1 MASVNKI
8 KELAAS
14 HEYSLAAPILDSQD
28 LEKSYNPQ
36 FLRVCGEIYENV
48 GRLSEARHL
57 YVKAHT
63 LAPEATRIIFSLI
76 DYYLKMGYFDL
87 AERYFEEYVFY
98 SSGGRDLSNV
108 RYIMKKAKSPDLME
122 LYDMLYPY
130 YRDNMD
136 EKWSFELLLLTKLL
150 DKGDMDI
157 IISDYKATFRTSPYL
172 HLLDEVETDKSVAWD
187 NFFIYAEKP
196 MADNAPEE
204 EETRQME
211 QTQLEIDYK
220 RINPETEDVAVI
232 TEMVSADAED
242 STVVEGV
249 EKGLK
254 RFIKKKFKK
263 KSEDAE
269 KTDESEETAET
280 DITEDSRAAEADNEA
295 LAEMADAETTGDS
308 VEVEDVELAA
318 PTDATEEEAETSEA
332 EKVADEVE
340 ESFEQDFVT
349 YEFDDGFAPESDTI
363 AGLSEID
370 EEFDDSSEEAFSAF
384 RDFALFQDD
393 IEDKVEEFVPEP
405 EKDEIEDYIPE
416 PEPEDEFIP
425 EPKPEIVD
433 EVEEEFVPEVE
444 EDIPELEEEEEFVPE
459 PEVKEEYVPEPEPV
473 VEEEYIPEPEPEIVD
488 EVEEEFEP
496 EVEEDIPELE
506 EEEEFVPEIEEDI
519 PELEEEEEFVPEPE
533 VKDEYVPEPEPV
545 VEEEYIPEPEPEIV
559 DEVEEEFEPEV
570 EEDIPELEEEE
581 EFVPEIEEYI
591 PEPEP
596 APAVEEPSY
605 MKSDAPSIDFA
616 RFGSDLFPG
625 LSKEEVKVEN
635 HFDEVAK
642 AESEKLN
649 EGLAEEEAKL
659 KEAEALLASLGIKL

>member
-187 NFFIYAEKP
+187 NFFVYAEEPKV
-196 MADNAPEE
+196 DNNPEE

-263 KSEDAE
+263 KSEGAE
-269 KTDESEETAET
+269 KTEESEETSETEEAVAESVENEEASET
-280 DITEDSRAAEADNEA
+280 NAAEVDEGSDDTVADEN
-295 LAEMADAETTGDS
+295 
-308 VEVEDVELAA
+308 VELAV
-318 PTDATEEEAETSEA
+318 PTDATEAAEE
-332 EKVADEVE
+332 VDEVE
-340 ESFEQDFVT
+340 AVEKEIESFEQDFVT

-416 PEPEDEFIP
+416 PEVKEEEFTP
-425 EPKPEIVD
+425 EPEIEEEEEEFTAESEVKEEYVSEPEPVVEEEELVP

-444 EDIPELEEEEEFVPE
+444 EEIPELEDEVEDFVPEPEAVAEEEEFIAE
-459 PEVKEEYVPEPEPV
+459 PEVKEEYISEPEPV
-473 VEEEYIPEPEPEIVD
+473 VEEE
-488 EVEEEFEP
+488 EFVP
-496 EVEEDIPELE
+496 EV
-506 EEEEFVPEIEEDI
+506 EEEFVPEVEEEI
-519 PELEEEEEFVPEPE
+519 PELEDEVEDFVPEPE
-533 VKDEYVPEPEPV
+533 AVAEEEEFITEPEVKEEYISEPEPV
-545 VEEEYIPEPEPEIV
+545 I
-559 DEVEEEFEPEV
+559 
-570 EEDIPELEEEE
+570 
-581 EFVPEIEEYI
+581 
-591 PEPEP
+591 
-596 APAVEEPSY
+596 EEPSY

>member
-196 MADNAPEE
+196 MADNDPEE

-280 DITEDSRAAEADNEA
+280 DTTEDSSAAEVGSEA
-295 LAEMADAETTGDS
+295 SEEVANAETAGAS

-318 PTDATEEEAETSEA
+318 PTDATEEAETSEA

-405 EKDEIEDYIPE
+405 EEDEIEDYVPE
-416 PEPEDEFIP
+416 PEPEEEYVP
-425 EPKPEIVD
+425 EPESEIED

-444 EDIPELEEEEEFVPE
+444 EDIPEIEEEEEEFIPEPEPEVVDEVEEEFVPEVEEEIPELEEEEEFI
-459 PEVKEEYVPEPEPV
+459 PEPEPV
-473 VEEEYIPEPEPEIVD
+473 VEEEK
-488 EVEEEFEP
+488 F
-496 EVEEDIPELE
+496 
-506 EEEEFVPEIEEDI
+506 
-519 PELEEEEEFVPEPE
+519 
-533 VKDEYVPEPEPV
+533 VPEPEPV
-545 VEEEYIPEPEPEIV
+545 N
-559 DEVEEEFEPEV
+559 
-570 EEDIPELEEEE
+570 
-581 EFVPEIEEYI
+581 
-591 PEPEP
+591 
-596 APAVEEPSY
+596 EEPSY

>member
-196 MADNAPEE
+196 MADNDPEE

-211 QTQLEIDYK
+211 QTQPEIDYK

-242 STVVEGV
+242 SNVVEGV

-280 DITEDSRAAEADNEA
+280 DTTEDSSAAEVGSEA
-295 LAEMADAETTGDS
+295 SEEVANAETAGAS

-318 PTDATEEEAETSEA
+318 PTDATEEAETSEA

-393 IEDKVEEFVPEP
+393 LEDKVEEFVPEP
-405 EKDEIEDYIPE
+405 EEDEIED
-416 PEPEDEFIP
+416 
-425 EPKPEIVD
+425 
-433 EVEEEFVPEVE
+433 
-444 EDIPELEEEEEFVPE
+444 
-459 PEVKEEYVPEPEPV
+459 YVPEPEP
-473 VEEEYIPEPEPEIVD
+473 EEEYIPEPEP
-488 EVEEEFEP
+488 
-496 EVEEDIPELE
+496 
-506 EEEEFVPEIEEDI
+506 
-519 PELEEEEEFVPEPE
+519 
-533 VKDEYVPEPEPV
+533 
-545 VEEEYIPEPEPEIV
+545 
-559 DEVEEEFEPEV
+559 
-570 EEDIPELEEEE
+570 
-581 EFVPEIEEYI
+581 
-591 PEPEP
+591 
-596 APAVEEPSY
+596 
-605 MKSDAPSIDFA
+605 
-616 RFGSDLFPG
+616 
-625 LSKEEVKVEN
+625 
-635 HFDEVAK
+635 
-642 AESEKLN
+642 
-649 EGLAEEEAKL
+649 
-659 KEAEALLASLGIKL
+659 ALLNLSQLLRKRNSFQNLNLR

>member
-196 MADNAPEE
+196 MADNDPEE

-242 STVVEGV
+242 SNVVEGV

-280 DITEDSRAAEADNEA
+280 DTTEDSSAAEVGSEA
-295 LAEMADAETTGDS
+295 SEEVANAETAGAS

-318 PTDATEEEAETSEA
+318 PTDATEEAETSEA

-393 IEDKVEEFVPEP
+393 LEDKVEEFVPEP
-405 EKDEIEDYIPE
+405 EEDEIED
-416 PEPEDEFIP
+416 
-425 EPKPEIVD
+425 
-433 EVEEEFVPEVE
+433 
-444 EDIPELEEEEEFVPE
+444 
-459 PEVKEEYVPEPEPV
+459 YVPEPEP
-473 VEEEYIPEPEPEIVD
+473 EEEYIPEPEPEIED
-488 EVEEEFEP
+488 EVEEEFVP

-519 PELEEEEEFVPEPE
+519 PELEEEEEFIPEPE
-533 VKDEYVPEPEPV
+533 VKEEYVPET
-545 VEEEYIPEPEPEIV
+545 EPEVV
-559 DEVEEEFEPEV
+559 DEVEEEFVPEV
-570 EEDIPELEEEE
+570 EEDIPEIEEEEEEFIPEPEPEVVAEEE
-581 EFVPEIEEYI
+581 EFVPEVEEDIPEIEE
-591 PEPEP
+591 
-596 APAVEEPSY
+596 
-605 MKSDAPSIDFA
+605 
-616 RFGSDLFPG
+616 
-625 LSKEEVKVEN
+625 
-635 HFDEVAK
+635 
-642 AESEKLN
+642 
-649 EGLAEEEAKL
+649 EEE
-659 KEAEALLASLGIKL
+659 

>member
-196 MADNAPEE
+196 MADNDPEE

-269 KTDESEETAET
+269 KTEESEETSETEEAVAESVENEEASET
-280 DITEDSRAAEADNEA
+280 KAAEVDEGSDDTVVDEN
-295 LAEMADAETTGDS
+295 
-308 VEVEDVELAA
+308 VELAV
-318 PTDATEEEAETSEA
+318 PTDAIEAVEE
-332 EKVADEVE
+332 VDEVE
-340 ESFEQDFVT
+340 AVEKEIESFEQDFVT

-416 PEPEDEFIP
+416 PEVKEEEFTPEQVVEEEIP
-425 EPKPEIVD
+425 EPEPVVKEEEFVP

-444 EDIPELEEEEEFVPE
+444 EDIPELEDEVEDFVPEPEAVAEEEEFIAE
-459 PEVKEEYVPEPEPV
+459 PEVKEE
-473 VEEEYIPEPEPEIVD
+473 
-488 EVEEEFEP
+488 
-496 EVEEDIPELE
+496 
-506 EEEEFVPEIEEDI
+506 
-519 PELEEEEEFVPEPE
+519 
-533 VKDEYVPEPEPV
+533 
-545 VEEEYIPEPEPEIV
+545 
-559 DEVEEEFEPEV
+559 
-570 EEDIPELEEEE
+570 
-581 EFVPEIEEYI
+581 
-591 PEPEP
+591 
-596 APAVEEPSY
+596 
-605 MKSDAPSIDFA
+605 
-616 RFGSDLFPG
+616 
-625 LSKEEVKVEN
+625 
-635 HFDEVAK
+635 
-642 AESEKLN
+642 ESHQNKWFRT
-649 EGLAEEEAKL
+649 
-659 KEAEALLASLGIKL
+659 